1 MQCPRCQQQNLPE
14 ANFCLK
20 CGTPLKSFSASGS
33 PGASYTE
40 IQHALSEA
48 LEQQTATSEIL
59 SVISRSPT
67 DIQPVLDTVVESAAR
82 LCEAYDANIVL
93 RRDNRLVL
101 AAHHGRIHD
110 ASAIARALGTIGGF
124 TLSLDR
130 GTLGGRTVLDART
143 VHIADVQVEAEEFP
157 EASEN
162 ARRLGFHTML
172 SVPLMREGVAI
183 GAIQLPRTEVRLF
196 TERQVALLKTFA
208 DQAVIAIENVRLFKE
223 LEARNRDL
231 TEALEQQTAT
241 SEILRVISRSQ
252 TDVQP
257 VFDTIVRSAVR
268 LCAGL
273 FSSLLR
279 FDGELIH
286 HVADY
291 NFTPEAL
298 EELHRIFPA
307 RPTRALYT

>member
-1 MQCPRCQQQNLPE
+1 
-14 ANFCLK
+14 
-20 CGTPLKSFSASGS
+20 
-33 PGASYTE
+33 
-40 IQHALSEA
+40 
-48 LEQQTATSEIL
+48 
-59 SVISRSPT
+59 
-67 DIQPVLDTVVESAAR
+67 
-82 LCEAYDANIVL
+82 
-93 RRDNRLVL
+93 
-101 AAHHGRIHD
+101 
-110 ASAIARALGTIGGF
+110 
-124 TLSLDR
+124 
-130 GTLGGRTVLDART
+130 VLDART

-208 DQAVIAIENVRLFKE
+208 DQAVIAVENVRLFKE
-223 LEARNRDL
+223 LEARNHDL

-241 SEILRVISRSQ
+241 AEILRVISRSQ

-268 LCAGL
+268 LCDGL
-273 FSSLLR
+273 FSALYK

-286 HVADY
+286 FVAHHNYTSGSPRGGASRIPCAPNPGPLYRPDDPRGAPLSTY
-291 NFTPEAL
+291 PTSSSIRSTSIKPCAVRSAGEAASSSPCCRRVLPSASSRWRAPSPGPFSDSEIELLKTFADQAVIAIENVRTFTEL
-298 EELHRIFPA
+298 EEK
-307 RPTRALYT
+307 TKRAHQAHAQVSGAPRAADGVRRKSCGVHQPLAHD